1 MALTRKGAVKFV
13 HTDINGNLYEVHISL
28 DGVGRVRPYPPGR
41 LRPDITYNLA
51 EVPFTVDAAGLAL
64 WRSAPLDAKK
74 VAPLYNGG
82 LTLEQILNP
91 I

>member
-13 HTDINGNLYEVHISL
+13 HTDIDGNLYEVHISL
-28 DGVGRVRPYPPGR
+28 DGVGRARPYPPWR
-41 LRPDITYNLA
+41 LWPDITYNLA
-51 EVPFTVDAAGLAL
+51 EVPFTVDAASLPF